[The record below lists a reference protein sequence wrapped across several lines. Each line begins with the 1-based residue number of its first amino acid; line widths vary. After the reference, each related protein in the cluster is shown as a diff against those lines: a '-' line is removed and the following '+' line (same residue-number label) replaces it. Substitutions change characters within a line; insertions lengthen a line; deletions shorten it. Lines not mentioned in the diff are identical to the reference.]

1 MAENQGFEL
10 RKHARFELFEYA
22 MIHQGDGTEPVRSV
36 IVDIS
41 IGGTQ
46 VRTRTEVPAGI
57 TCTLE
62 MTHPETNEQC
72 TVQSEVRYCNLIPD
86 SDLWGVGFRFTPANA
101 DERMKI
107 VRYVHGFF
115 KVQGE
120 MLLGDDEKSA

>member
-1 MAENQGFEL
+1 MAENSGFEL

-22 MIHQGDGTEPVRSV
+22 MIRVEGRNDPIRSV
-36 IVDIS
+36 ITDIS

-46 VRTRTEVPAGI
+46 VRCRHEIPSGL

-62 MTHPETNEQC
+62 MNHPETGEQC
-72 TVQSEVRYCNLIPD
+72 VVHAEVRYCNTIPD
-86 SDLWGVGFRFTPANA
+86 SDLWGVGFRFTPATA
-101 DERMKI
+101 DERVTI

-120 MLLGDDEKSA
+120 LLLGDDEKSA